1 MASATRRR
9 GFSAAEGF
17 LALFFVAS
25 VFGYVHSQEWSGA
38 WLLWFP
44 ALAAMALTLDDV
56 GEGLRRRGER
66 DAWILV
72 ALAGLIGLGWTLYAM
87 LDETRMAFLRG
98 VIGSGLVLL
107 GAAFFAGQRV
117 WRPERGLIPTGL
129 AALVVAGLDPF
140 ARMTLPTVGAA
151 IGLVGWLALERP
163 TRRRPGFEASR
174 RWPPLLAFA
183 SVAMAVALALGVLL
197 PWAQPFVESAAAR
210 ALPGSGEG
218 QVGLSSTAELGALE
232 KLALSRE
239 VVLRL
244 WSDRPL
250 KLRAHV
256 LTEFDGRRWTAPR
269 AASMPLPRVT
279 MAPGGALGADLEALA
294 GATFGAVDEVPS
306 AAAWAQV
313 LVGNLARGQLVAP
326 PGPRLVR
333 IAGGTPAMS
342 PEGIL
347 SAAFWPSPKLYGVV
361 YAPPGLASL
370 TTEQRAAALQLPD
383 ALDPRLLELAERIS
397 TSARSDRER
406 LESTLGWI
414 GHECR
419 YSLNA
424 GAFRSDQPVAEFLF
438 EKKRGYCEYFASG
451 AALLLRLQGVPTR
464 YVSGF
469 SVRDSNRRGDHY
481 LVRASDSHAWI
492 ETWMEGVGW
501 VEADPTPAAQYDAL
515 HGGSRDG
522 WLARAW
528 EALSAFL
535 AELSARSSL
544 DWGDALRF
552 VGRELAAAGEWLARR
567 ADVLIT
573 LSLVTATV
581 LWARRFAR
589 RRRRRAPTIRAEA
602 ALPSVGPELGALMK
616 DLERRW
622 SELGHPRPPHRA
634 PLEHLSALP
643 SEVMPA
649 PLLSTSL
656 DTVDC
661 YYRARFGGR
670 SPDREELQRLLRAVK
685 ESAISKPLHL
695 EPR

>member
-9 GFSAAEGF
+9 GFTAAEGF
-17 LALFFVAS
+17 LAIFFAAS
-25 VFGYVHSQEWSGA
+25 VFGYVDSQQWPGA
-38 WLLWFP
+38 WLLWIP
-44 ALAAMALTLDDV
+44 ALAGMGLTIDGV
-56 GEGLRRRGER
+56 GDRLRRRGER

-72 ALAGLIGLGWTLYAM
+72 ALAGLTGFGWTLYAM
-87 LDETRMAFLRG
+87 VGETMIALLRG

-107 GAAFFAGQRV
+107 GATFFAGQSV
-117 WRPERGLIPTGL
+117 WRPGRGLIPTGL
-129 AALVVAGLDPF
+129 GALVVGGLDPF
-140 ARMTLPTVGAA
+140 ARTTLPTLVAA

-163 TRRRPGFEASR
+163 TRRRAGVAAQR
-174 RWPPLLAFA
+174 RWSPLLAFA
-183 SVAMAVALALGVLL
+183 SLAMALAIGLGVLL
-197 PWAQPFVESAAAR
+197 PWAQPFVEGAVAR

-218 QVGLSSTAELGALE
+218 QVGLSGTAELGALE

-244 WSDRPL
+244 WSDQPL
-250 KLRAHV
+250 RLRAHV
-256 LTEFDGRRWTAPR
+256 LTAFDGRRWTAPHGI
-269 AASMPLPRVT
+269 SIPLPRVT
-279 MAPGGALGADLEALA
+279 PDPGGALGEDLATLA
-294 GATFGAVDEVPS
+294 GATFGAADEVP
-306 AAAWAQV
+306 ADAAWSQI
-313 LVGNLARGQLVAP
+313 LVGSLARGQLVAP

-333 IAGGTPAMS
+333 IAGGAPAMS

-347 SAAFWPSPKLYGVV
+347 SAPFWPSPRMYGVV
-361 YAPPGLASL
+361 HAPPGLASL
-370 TTEQRAAALQLPD
+370 TAEQRATALQLPD
-383 ALDPRLLELAERIS
+383 ALDPRLHELAERIS
-397 TSARSDRER
+397 TSARNDRER
-406 LESTLGWI
+406 LDKTLGWI

-419 YSLNA
+419 YSLDV

-492 ETWMEGVGW
+492 ETWLEGVGW

-515 HGGSRDG
+515 RAGSRDG
-522 WLARAW
+522 WLARTW
-528 EALSAFL
+528 EALSAFF

-552 VGRELAAAGEWLARR
+552 MGRELAAVGEWLARR
-567 ADVLIT
+567 AGVVI
-573 LSLVTATV
+573 SLGLLTAAA
-581 LWARRFAR
+581 LWARRLMR
-589 RRRRRAPTIRAEA
+589 RWRRRAPTRRPEPTS
-602 ALPSVGPELGALMK
+602 PSVGQELAALMTN
-616 DLERRW
+616 LERRW

-643 SEVMPA
+643 SDAVPA
-649 PLLSTSL
+649 PLLAISR

-670 SPDREELQRLLRAVK
+670 SPDPEELQRLSR
-685 ESAISKPLHL
+685 ENNGPPDS
-695 EPR
+695 